1 MKYLYFSAPWCG
13 PCKMF
18 GPVMERVSTKV
29 NVQKVN
35 VDENQDLAMRYSVR
49 SIPTV
54 VLVGDDGKEWIY
66 KQTAM
71 VNFVQNRGLFFTH
84 GTHHQAINNHG
95 TNKEDGRLTLT
106 YFLQRKPF
114 YY

>member
-35 VDENQDLAMRYSVR
+35 VDENQDLAMQYSVR
-49 SIPTV
+49 SVPTV
-54 VLVGDDGKEWIY
+54 ILVDNTGKEY
-66 KQTAM
+66 ARQVGVQKENMLVEQYN
-71 VNFVQNRGLFFTH
+71 NFAN
-84 GTHHQAINNHG
+84 A
-95 TNKEDGRLTLT
+95 
-106 YFLQRKPF
+106 
-114 YY
+114 

>member
-49 SIPTV
+49 SVPTV
-54 VLVGDDGKEWIY
+54 ILVDNTGKEY
-66 KQTAM
+66 ARQVGVQSENM
-71 VNFVQNRGLFFTH
+71 LLEQYNNFANG
-84 GTHHQAINNHG
+84 
-95 TNKEDGRLTLT
+95 
-106 YFLQRKPF
+106 
-114 YY
+114 

>member
-35 VDENQDLAMRYSVR
+35 VDENQDLAMQYSVR
-49 SIPTV
+49 SVPTV
-54 VLVGDDGKEWIY
+54 ILVDNTGKEY
-66 KQTAM
+66 ARQ
-71 VNFVQNRGLFFTH
+71 VGVQNENMLVE
-84 GTHHQAINNHG
+84 QYNNFANG
-95 TNKEDGRLTLT
+95 
-106 YFLQRKPF
+106 
-114 YY
+114 